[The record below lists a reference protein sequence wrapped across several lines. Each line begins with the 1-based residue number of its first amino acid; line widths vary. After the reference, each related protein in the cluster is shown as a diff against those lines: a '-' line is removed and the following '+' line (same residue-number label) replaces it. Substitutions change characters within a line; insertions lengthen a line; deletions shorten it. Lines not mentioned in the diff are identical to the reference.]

1 MRYTTIIDILEYPT
15 IRRSSNA
22 MLLYMYMALRAG
34 WHDADRDL
42 LDESI
47 RQLASHAGLTIS
59 ATRHALGLLQRAG
72 LLART
77 GSVWRVVKWV
87 PEQSVTSRPK
97 TARQQQAIE
106 REAERI
112 RLREQ
117 QEREAAIER
126 QRRQQMQAQGTSD
139 YENYLNNLRER
150 AAAGDQEAA
159 ATLRRHLR
167 IQKQ

>member
-1 MRYTTIIDILEYPT
+1 M
-15 IRRSSNA
+15 
-22 MLLYMYMALRAG
+22 
-34 WHDADRDL
+34 
-42 LDESI
+42 
-47 RQLASHAGLTIS
+47 
-59 ATRHALGLLQRAG
+59 
-72 LLART
+72 
-77 GSVWRVVKWV
+77 WRVVKWV
-87 PEQSVTSRPK
+87 PEQAVTSRPK

-126 QRRQQMQAQGTSD
+126 QRRQQLQAQGTSD

-159 ATLRRHLR
+159 AALRRHLR